1 MKTSRIAVLG
11 AMALLIVSASALSA
25 AAGGPDTFGYEFRD
39 EAETNGPTY
48 SYQDISG
55 TGTSLG
61 LSGADDNAATLT
73 LSQAFDFYGT
83 AHTDLR
89 VATNGYISTLTSDG
103 GGDLSNDTP
112 LPATPSSGGGARMY
126 PNHDDLVVDA
136 TGEVYHQFF
145 ATSPLNN
152 INGGT
157 EPCTIIQ
164 WVNMRRFGGTVVPG
178 EGFQVI
184 LFHTSGEIRFQ
195 YTGVSALD
203 GSQATI
209 GIQND
214 GATIGLEYGAN
225 TAALVNSSRAISFFV
240 PSAAGDPEID
250 VQRTGSIASGGTD
263 DLGSTVAPATDTYTY
278 TIENQGATN
287 PLVLNGSPLVA
298 VSGETNCTATVTSQP
313 TSPVAAGNGTTTF
326 DVDVTTNASGA
337 YSFVLTIEN
346 DDADEGTYVINVEG
360 IAAGP
365 QEIEILDP
373 NSDSITSGA
382 TLNIYAA
389 EAGSASSGT
398 FTINNLGGVD
408 LNLTGTP
415 TVAESAEVNCS
426 AVVSTLPTS
435 PIAASGNDTF
445 VVDVTPTAAGTFSFT
460 LTIENNDA
468 DEGTFTINFTGEAKT
483 TAEAEIAVWDFN
495 DANISS
501 GGTVSETNTGTAL
514 FSRAF
519 TIRNEGG
526 LTLNLTGTTE
536 VAVSGE
542 NNCVVA
548 ITQPASNSL
557 AAAGTWLA
565 TEEVFSLA
573 ITPSASG
580 AFSFTVTIESNDTDE
595 GTFTFTYSGNTASGG
610 GGGGGGGSDGGGGC
624 AASTNGFNWLAL
636 LGLLSVVAIA
646 ARVRGAKS

>member
-298 VSGETNCTATVTSQP
+298 VSGETNC
-313 TSPVAAGNGTTTF
+313 
-326 DVDVTTNASGA
+326 
-337 YSFVLTIEN
+337 
-346 DDADEGTYVINVEG
+346 
-360 IAAGP
+360 
-365 QEIEILDP
+365 
-373 NSDSITSGA
+373 
-382 TLNIYAA
+382 
-389 EAGSASSGT
+389 
-398 FTINNLGGVD
+398 
-408 LNLTGTP
+408 
-415 TVAESAEVNCS
+415 
-426 AVVSTLPTS
+426 
-435 PIAASGNDTF
+435 
-445 VVDVTPTAAGTFSFT
+445 
-460 LTIENNDA
+460 
-468 DEGTFTINFTGEAKT
+468 
-483 TAEAEIAVWDFN
+483 
-495 DANISS
+495 
-501 GGTVSETNTGTAL
+501 
-514 FSRAF
+514 
-519 TIRNEGG
+519 
-526 LTLNLTGTTE
+526 
-536 VAVSGE
+536 
-542 NNCVVA
+542 VVA